1 MFQAI
6 GFILRYGPLVFAA
19 VQAVE
24 NFVKPGTS
32 GEKKK
37 ELATRFITQ
46 ALKSFN
52 VTVNPRMEEIIGQVI
67 SLAVTVLNA
76 FGFFTSSEG
85 EDEDAI
91 EVASDVA
98 VETRV
103 ASADDDPNAAEF
115 SRLMG
120 ELNKA
125 R

>member
-1 MFQAI
+1 MFAAI
-6 GFILRYGPLVFAA
+6 GFVLKYGPLVFAA

-24 NFVKPGTS
+24 NFTKPGTS

-37 ELATRFITQ
+37 ELAVRFITQ
-46 ALKSFN
+46 ALASFN
-52 VTVNPRMEEIIGQVI
+52 VTVNARMEEIIGQVI

-91 EVASDVA
+91 EVASDMA

-103 ASADDDPNAAEF
+103 APADDDPNAAEF
-115 SRLMG
+115 ERLMG
-120 ELNKA
+120 ELSKA

>member
-37 ELATRFITQ
+37 ELAIRFITQ
-46 ALKSFN
+46 ALASFN
-52 VTVNPRMEEIIGQVI
+52 VTVNPRMEEIISQVI
-67 SLAVTVLNA
+67 SLAVTVMNA
-76 FGFFTSSEG
+76 FGFFKSEEG
-85 EDEDAI
+85 EDADAVA
-91 EVASDVA
+91 VASEMAVDTR
-98 VETRV
+98 VETPV
-103 ASADDDPNAAEF
+103 DDPNAAEF
-115 SRLMG
+115 ERLMG
-120 ELNKA
+120 ELSKA